1 MTNAPTGAT
10 RGRWRRHAPALTI
23 LAALLLAAVM
33 AGFSAQQSRAA
44 NNLPAPGY
52 QVTAISPTTN
62 LDDGQTVIVN
72 VKANPDVKIF
82 DLAIRECVG
91 GQSYT
96 EASDV
101 DFVTGKCPQTGVSSS
116 ADSVVHRSSSTG
128 LIEATQSDGGATT
141 AFRVGQ
147 GSAPLGGPAGGN
159 ITCDPTHQCLLV
171 VKLVLAGPSTVYWT
185 TPLSFGTFDPLVG
198 CGGPASGIVASGGS
212 DQLQEAFS
220 AWTVGVCKE
229 PGAAG
234 APTRA
239 SFTGEGDAV
248 KSFANG
254 ELDLAYTAVGDNPD
268 VAIAGSGAPSRAAV
282 ATPLA
287 LNAAVIAVGGGKVT
301 ALGEKAPYSDI
312 QLKASDVA
320 ALFTGGVVWVV
331 RDDKP
336 YKVSILGDNPEL
348 GGTLFAQVPVSRPM
362 GPSEAESSSWFM
374 TDYLRK
380 LAPDDWTVPF
390 TTIPR
395 GASAALA
402 TASPEFAAGTL
413 DLFSGR
419 PILSKVVS
427 TAAASLTNGPVWA
440 MTDLATA
447 KALGMTPVAIENANG
462 VFVKPTAESLTA
474 AVDTMKQG
482 ANGLLMPDP
491 TATATATASGVKG
504 QAAVEPYPLTF
515 VEYGYAPAEPL
526 VDATCTART
535 ASQALLANW
544 LRYTTGKGQADLP
557 AGLAPL
563 PPALGALAQSTI
575 ATVGASPVTGACAG
589 KVGPGTGV
597 GAPGGTTANFPVS
610 GVSAPVGAKV
620 PGVTGA
626 ETPAGGGVAD
636 SAVKRS
642 VVAVP
647 AFAGRKVIGATGSI
661 IALLGIVL
669 VTSLAA
675 WITAGGDLA
684 GAGPGAGASAPLTPK
699 RVGSIALL
707 WGAVAVAGVGL
718 VVFQLGPLL
727 AQRDQRALLHDYR
740 VQVRHAANEIGTL
753 QGVTVATTP
762 PERGAPVGI
771 LEIGALQT
779 QDVVVEGVGAA
790 QTSEAP
796 GHVPGTVGL
805 GQPGNAVV
813 VARRNG
819 YGASFQGLDQL
830 RRGDRIVVTTTQGQ
844 SVYSVRKVRTTSI
857 EAASS
862 DAGSTSGSTTA
873 TVAPTTTLAPPTTS
887 TPDAVTSTT
896 TSGTGAAARASTAS
910 ASTATGKATFAA
922 QHDRRQALRALVRR
936 PPHARHVGEP
946 HAVELVHRDRGR
958 RQAAEQ
964 ALRTDSAGSAQQR
977 RNRDGG

>member
-1 MTNAPTGAT
+1 MTNAPTVAA

-23 LAALLLAAVM
+23 LAALLLATVM
-33 AGFSAQQSRAA
+33 AGVSAQQSRAA

-52 QVTAISPTTN
+52 LVTAISPTTN
-62 LDDGQTVIVN
+62 LDDGQAVIVN
-72 VKANPDVKIF
+72 VKANPDIKVF
-82 DLAIRECVG
+82 DLSIRECVG
-91 GQSYT
+91 GQT
-96 EASDV
+96 FTDATDV
-101 DFVTGKCPQTGVSSS
+101 DFTTGKCPQTGVSSS

-128 LIEATQSDGGATT
+128 LIEAAQSDGGATT

-159 ITCDPTHQCLLV
+159 ITCDPTQQCQLV
-171 VKLVLAGPSTVYWT
+171 VKLVLAGPTTVFWT
-185 TPLSFGTFDPLVG
+185 TPLSFGTFDPIAG
-198 CGGPASGIVASGGS
+198 CGGPAPGIVSSGGS
-212 DQLQEAFS
+212 DQLQEAFA
-220 AWTVGVCKE
+220 AWTVGVCKL
-229 PGAAG
+229 PGASG

-239 SFTGEGDAV
+239 SFTGEGDAIA
-248 KSFANG
+248 SFDTG
-254 ELDLAYTAVGDNPD
+254 DLDLAYTAVGNNPA
-268 VAIAGSGAPSRAAV
+268 VGIAGTGAAGRAAV

-301 ALGEKAPYSDI
+301 PLGEKAPYGDL

-336 YKVSILGDNPEL
+336 YKASILGDNPEL
-348 GGTLFAQVPVSRPM
+348 GGFLFAQVPVSRPM

-374 TDYLRK
+374 TDYLRT
-380 LAPDDWTVPF
+380 LAPSHWTVPF
-390 TTIPR
+390 TTTPR
-395 GASAALA
+395 GASSALA
-402 TASPEFAAGTL
+402 TATPEFAAGTL
-413 DLFSGR
+413 DLYSGR

-462 VFVKPTAESLTA
+462 AFVKPTAESMAA
-474 AVDTMKQG
+474 AVDTMKPG
-482 ANGLLMPDP
+482 TDGMLMPDP
-491 TATATATASGVKG
+491 TATGAATAGSVKG

-515 VEYGYAPAEPL
+515 VEYGMAPAEAL
-526 VDATCTART
+526 VDPTTCTART
-535 ASQALLANW
+535 SSQTLLVRW
-544 LRYTTGKGQADLP
+544 LEYTSGAGQAELP
-557 AGLAPL
+557 AGLVPL
-563 PPALGALAQSTI
+563 PPSLRAI
-575 ATVGASPVTGACAG
+575 APTKIAAVGASPVTGACAG
-589 KVGPGTGV
+589 RVRAGTG
-597 GAPGGTTANFPVS
+597 GGGTGGVTGTFPVS
-610 GVSAPVGAKV
+610 GVTAPVGANV
-620 PGVTGA
+620 PPVSA
-626 ETPAGGGVAD
+626 AGTATGVAD
-636 SAVKRS
+636 AAAEKT

-647 AFAGRKVIGATGSI
+647 AFAGRKVISTTGSI

-684 GAGPGAGASAPLTPK
+684 GAGPGAGGSAPLTPK

-707 WGAVAVAGVGL
+707 WCAVAVAGMGL

-727 AQRDQRALLHDYR
+727 AERDQRALLHEYR

-762 PERGAPVGI
+762 PERGAAVGI

-796 GHVPGTVGL
+796 GHVPGTAGL

-844 SVYSVRKVRTTSI
+844 SVYSVRTVRTTSI
-857 EAASS
+857 EEASE

-873 TVAPTTTLAPPTTS
+873 TVAPTTTVAPATTS
-887 TPDAVTSTT
+887 TPEAGTPTTTTGTSTAASSSSPT
-896 TSGTGAAARASTAS
+896 AGT
-910 ASTATGKATFAA
+910 ATFARSTTVDKLYGPSSD
-922 QHDRRQALRALVRR
+922 DRLTLVTSGSRTPWNSSTAIVVDAKLLSKPFEPTPQGARQ
-936 PPHARHVGEP
+936 
-946 HAVELVHRDRGR
+946 
-958 RQAAEQ
+958 QW
-964 ALRTDSAGSAQQR
+964 